1 MNTDIAQFF
10 IALKRTR
17 GCMMMLEGSV
27 AEDLYRMQ
35 AKNLPHPTLMRALFH
50 NSG

>member
-1 MNTDIAQFF
+1 MATDIAQFC

-27 AEDLYRMQ
+27 AEDLYSMQ
-35 AKNLPHPTLMRALFH
+35 AKNLPHPTYL
-50 NSG
+50 

>member
-1 MNTDIAQFF
+1 MQLRLHMATDIAPFC

-35 AKNLPHPTLMRALFH
+35 AKNLPHPTYL
-50 NSG
+50 